1 MYLID
6 LFPIFFNTT
15 LYATPTETS
24 INEDSFSNEIINS
37 EKGISSEIFN
47 E

>member
-1 MYLID
+1 MFY
-6 LFPIFFNTT
+6 TT
-15 LYATPTETS
+15 VYATPTETS
-24 INEDSFSNEIINS
+24 INEDSLINEIINN